1 MNILPTPKECA
12 NPGRPLNLLDEV
24 LHPQV
29 TGWLPLKVKDLV
41 LDYLI
46 IKANFMEHG
55 IGSSSLSDFSYLITP
70 AFKALEGTL
79 IRIAEQLGFPLK
91 EANYSVG
98 VVFSEERLE
107 KYYRDTLDK
116 LESLATEK
124 KLDVKQWLDN
134 ARRILHHMRHAPAHY
149 GAEGKKTYTAAFQ
162 TGEMILGTINEMCR
176 SLLAAGLLKPDP
188 AATMLEI
195 TGLKRLSASAP

>member
-12 NPGRPLNLLDEV
+12 NPGRPLPELNEV
-24 LHPQV
+24 LHPSV
-29 TGWLPLKVKDLV
+29 TEWLPVKVKDLI

-46 IKANFMEHG
+46 IKASFMEHG
-55 IGSSSLSDFSYLITP
+55 IGNSSLSDFSYLITP

-79 IRIAEQLGFPLK
+79 LQIAEQLGFPLK
-91 EANYSVG
+91 EVNYKVG
-98 VVFSEERLE
+98 VVFSEEQLE

-116 LESLATEK
+116 LESLAIEK
-124 KLDVKQWLDN
+124 RLDVKQWLDN

-149 GAEGKKTYTAAFQ
+149 RAEGKKTYTAAFQ

-188 AATMLEI
+188 AAALLEV
-195 TGLKRLSASAP
+195 TGLKGLFKP